1 MVYAGNVT
9 CRKEKINAYKI
20 FSKSEGII
28 SHKGTR
34 CT

>member
-1 MVYAGNVT
+1 MKYTGNIT
-9 CRKEKINAYKI
+9 CRKEKINAYKM

-28 SHKGTR
+28 PHEGTR